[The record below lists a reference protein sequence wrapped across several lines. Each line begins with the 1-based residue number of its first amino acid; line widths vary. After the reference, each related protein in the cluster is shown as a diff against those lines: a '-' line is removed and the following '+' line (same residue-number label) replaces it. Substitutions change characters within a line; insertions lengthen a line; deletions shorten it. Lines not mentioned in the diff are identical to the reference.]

1 MINMLLSQAAASI
14 HADLEGEDLP
24 FNGCATDSRRV
35 STGELF
41 IALRGER
48 YDGHAFI
55 AQARDNGAVAAM
67 VEQVFTDRGTMPL
80 IIVEDCRR
88 AMGRLAG
95 YWRGCF
101 KIPLIAVTGS
111 NGKTTVKEMIASI
124 LSRKAPV
131 LSTQGN
137 LNNDIGVPLTLFSL
151 EHRYRYAVVEMGAN
165 HPGEIAALTSIA
177 RPTVAVITQCAP
189 AHLQGFGSVDGV
201 ARAKAEIFEGL
212 GQGGTAIVNADDDHA
227 MLWRDKARAY
237 RQISFSMRRD
247 ADVYASGIDFDTTT
261 NISSFTLHVSDGE
274 TGVQLPL
281 PGHHNVHNALA
292 AAACCVAVGI
302 GIETIKTGLE
312 TIKSIKGRLQIKK
325 GKSGARICDDTYN
338 ANPASLEAALTV
350 VTSYPGRHW
359 LVLGDMGELGNSAAS
374 LHYAS
379 GEKARQAGF
388 ERLFALGPLSIHT
401 VKGFGDGAVHFPG
414 AEQLID
420 ALITGLSADIN
431 VLVKGSRAMAM
442 ERIVNAI
449 GEDS

>member
-14 HADLEGEDLP
+14 HGDLEGDDQF
-24 FNGCATDSRRV
+24 FNGCSTDSRRV

-48 YDGHAFI
+48 YDGHTFVT
-55 AQARDNGAVAAM
+55 QAHGNGAVAAM
-67 VEQVFTDRGTMPL
+67 VDKVFADRGTMPL
-80 IIVEDCRR
+80 LIVEDSRR
-88 AMGRLAG
+88 AMGKLAG
-95 YWRGCF
+95 YWRSCF
-101 KIPLIAVTGS
+101 EIPLIAVTGS

-124 LSRKAPV
+124 LSCKAPV

-151 EHRYRYAVVEMGAN
+151 DDQYRYAVVEMGAN
-165 HPGEIAALTSIA
+165 HPGEIAVLTRIA

-189 AHLQGFGSVDGV
+189 AHLEGFGSVDGV

-212 GQGGTAIVNADDDHA
+212 KQGGTAIVNADDEHT
-227 MLWRDKARAY
+227 MLWRDSARAY
-237 RQISFSMRRD
+237 RQISFSMRPG
-247 ADVYASGIDFDTTT
+247 ADVYASGIYFDTTT
-261 NISSFTLHVSDGE
+261 NTSSFTLHVSDGD
-274 TGVQLPL
+274 TDVQLPL
-281 PGHHNVHNALA
+281 PGHHNIHNALA

-302 GIETIKTGLE
+302 GVETIKTGLE
-312 TIKSIKGRLQIKK
+312 HIKSIKGRLQIIK
-325 GKSGARICDDTYN
+325 GQNGARICDDTYN
-338 ANPASLEAALTV
+338 ANPASLNAAIKVITG
-350 VTSYPGRHW
+350 YPGRHW

-379 GEKARQAGF
+379 GENARAAGF
-388 ERLFALGPLSIHT
+388 EKLFALGPLSLDA
-401 VKGFGDGAVHFPG
+401 VKGFGSGALHFST

-420 ALITGLSADIN
+420 ALQTGLSENIN

-449 GEDS
+449 SEDS

>member
-24 FNGCATDSRRV
+24 FNGCSTDSRRV

-227 MLWRDKARAY
+227 MLWRGKA
-237 RQISFSMRRD
+237 
-247 ADVYASGIDFDTTT
+247 
-261 NISSFTLHVSDGE
+261 
-274 TGVQLPL
+274 
-281 PGHHNVHNALA
+281 
-292 AAACCVAVGI
+292 
-302 GIETIKTGLE
+302 
-312 TIKSIKGRLQIKK
+312 
-325 GKSGARICDDTYN
+325 GA
-338 ANPASLEAALTV
+338 
-350 VTSYPGRHW
+350 
-359 LVLGDMGELGNSAAS
+359 
-374 LHYAS
+374 
-379 GEKARQAGF
+379 
-388 ERLFALGPLSIHT
+388 
-401 VKGFGDGAVHFPG
+401 
-414 AEQLID
+414 
-420 ALITGLSADIN
+420 
-431 VLVKGSRAMAM
+431 
-442 ERIVNAI
+442 
-449 GEDS
+449 